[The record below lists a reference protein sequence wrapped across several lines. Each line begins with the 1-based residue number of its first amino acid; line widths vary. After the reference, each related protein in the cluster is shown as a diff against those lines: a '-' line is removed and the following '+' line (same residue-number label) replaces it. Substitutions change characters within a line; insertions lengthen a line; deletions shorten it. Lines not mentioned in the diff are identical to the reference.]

1 MNMRHDHV
9 GGLDGVDGVDHKHQ
23 MLSNSQS

>member
-9 GGLDGVDGVDHKHQ
+9 GGVDGVDGVDHKHQ